1 MSITSSGTKS
11 DAMLTFNEFQDMVY
25 DELAFNK
32 LDPNAL
38 NKEAI
43 ASYYR
48 ILDESWGRLV
58 IGVMESAIRE
68 AKV

>member
-1 MSITSSGTKS
+1 MITY
-11 DAMLTFNEFQDMVY
+11 NEFQDMVY

-32 LDPNAL
+32 LDSNAL

-48 ILDESWGRLV
+48 ILDECWGRLV

-68 AKV
+68 AKL

>member
-1 MSITSSGTKS
+1 
-11 DAMLTFNEFQDMVY
+11 MLTYKEFQGMVY
-25 DELAFNK
+25 DELAFHK

-38 NKEAI
+38 SQEAI

-48 ILDESWGRLV
+48 ILDESWGKLV

-68 AKV
+68 ARL

>member
-1 MSITSSGTKS
+1 
-11 DAMLTFNEFQDMVY
+11 MLTYKEFQSMVY

-38 NKEAI
+38 SQEVI

-48 ILDESWGRLV
+48 ILDESWGKLV

-68 AKV
+68 AKL

>member
-1 MSITSSGTKS
+1 MSITSSETRR
-11 DAMLTFNEFQDMVY
+11 DAMLTYNEFQDMVY

-38 NKEAI
+38 TKEAI

>member
-1 MSITSSGTKS
+1 MSRETRS
-11 DAMLTFNEFQDMVY
+11 DAMLTYNEFQDMVY
-25 DELAFNK
+25 DELAFHK

-38 NKEAI
+38 SKEAI

-48 ILDESWGRLV
+48 ILDETWGRLV

-68 AKV
+68 AQL

>member
-1 MSITSSGTKS
+1 
-11 DAMLTFNEFQDMVY
+11 MLTYQEWQDMVY
-25 DELAFNK
+25 DELAFHK

-38 NKEAI
+38 SKEAI

-48 ILDESWGRLV
+48 ILDESWGKLV

-68 AKV
+68 AKL

>member
-1 MSITSSGTKS
+1 V
-11 DAMLTFNEFQDMVY
+11 LTYKEFQSMVY

>member
-1 MSITSSGTKS
+1 
-11 DAMLTFNEFQDMVY
+11 MLTYKEFQSMVY

-38 NKEAI
+38 SQEAI

-48 ILDESWGRLV
+48 ILDESWGKLV
-58 IGVMESAIRE
+58 IGVMESVIRE
-68 AKV
+68 AKL

>member
-1 MSITSSGTKS
+1 
-11 DAMLTFNEFQDMVY
+11 MLTYKEFQSMVY

-32 LDPNAL
+32 LDLNAL
-38 NKEAI
+38 SQEAI

-48 ILDESWGRLV
+48 ILDESWGKLV

-68 AKV
+68 AKL

>member
-1 MSITSSGTKS
+1 VVTYK
-11 DAMLTFNEFQDMVY
+11 EFKDMVY

-38 NKEAI
+38 TTDAI

-48 ILDESWGRLV
+48 ILDESWGKLV

-68 AKV
+68 ASL

>member
-1 MSITSSGTKS
+1 
-11 DAMLTFNEFQDMVY
+11 MLTYNQWQDMVY

-38 NKEAI
+38 SKEAI

-48 ILDESWGRLV
+48 ILDESWGKLV

-68 AKV
+68 ASL

>member
-1 MSITSSGTKS
+1 
-11 DAMLTFNEFQDMVY
+11 MLTYNEFQDMVY

-48 ILDESWGRLV
+48 ILDESWGKLV
-58 IGVMESAIRE
+58 IGVMESAIGE
-68 AKV
+68 AKI

>member
-1 MSITSSGTKS
+1 VTYK
-11 DAMLTFNEFQDMVY
+11 EFKDMVY
-25 DELAFNK
+25 DELAFNQ

-38 NKEAI
+38 STDAI

-48 ILDESWGRLV
+48 ILDESWGKLV

-68 AKV
+68 ASL

>member
-1 MSITSSGTKS
+1 
-11 DAMLTFNEFQDMVY
+11 MLTYKEWQDMVY
-25 DELAFNK
+25 DELAFHK

-38 NKEAI
+38 SKEAI

-48 ILDESWGRLV
+48 ILDESWGKLV

-68 AKV
+68 AKL

>member
-1 MSITSSGTKS
+1 VTYK
-11 DAMLTFNEFQDMVY
+11 EFKDMVY

-38 NKEAI
+38 SAEQI

-48 ILDESWGRLV
+48 ILDETWGRT
-58 IGVMESAIRE
+58 IISIMESAIRE
-68 AKV
+68 ASL

>member
-1 MSITSSGTKS
+1 MVTYNQFK
-11 DAMLTFNEFQDMVY
+11 DMIY

-38 NKEAI
+38 SADAI

-48 ILDESWGRLV
+48 ILDESWGKLV

-68 AKV
+68 AKI

>member
-1 MSITSSGTKS
+1 
-11 DAMLTFNEFQDMVY
+11 MLTYNQFKDMIY

-38 NKEAI
+38 SVEAI

-58 IGVMESAIRE
+58 ISVMDSAMTE
-68 AKV
+68 AQL

>member
-1 MSITSSGTKS
+1 
-11 DAMLTFNEFQDMVY
+11 MLTYKEFQDMVY
-25 DELAFNK
+25 DELAFNQ

-38 NKEAI
+38 SKEVI

-58 IGVMESAIRE
+58 ISVMDSAMRE
-68 AKV
+68 ARND

>member
-1 MSITSSGTKS
+1 
-11 DAMLTFNEFQDMVY
+11 MLTFNQFKDMVY

-38 NKEAI
+38 TTDAI

-48 ILDESWGRLV
+48 ILDESWGKV
-58 IGVMESAIRE
+58 IIAVMESAIRE
-68 AKV
+68 ASL